1 MSTKVL
7 VLPFV
12 IVSMFALA
20 GCTSSSTSGVDFDRD
35 TDSDGISDKND
46 LDIDGDG
53 IPNVSDPDIDGD
65 GIPNEQ
71 DPDRDGDGKGDNGDI
86 GSPSGPV
93 ASCTTIELHP
103 RPDTDVTSGRMTS
116 IGWRLLSA
124 TGDQDCGVAQSG
136 IARIYADSNAE
147 RNQSKQFNPAGSV
160 RAVEILVPLPLDCTE
175 TVQVTYDLTDIA
187 EIIGAD
193 PADGFT
199 YQATHPVDQ
208 AACESLLPKFGVQNP
223 CDFDNKSIRAAT
235 KDYLGDGSYKD
246 GSDYASCGQIGDWNV
261 SRVTDMRQ
269 LFAYWDYNEDIGNW
283 NVSNVTDMREMFF
296 SAGSFNQDLTSWCVT
311 QFEQEPSH
319 FSKGSNLWI
328 EHRPLWGTCGGA
340 GTNTDTDKDGIPN
353 GSDPDIDGD
362 GTPNALDRDI
372 DGDGIWNRHD
382 SDIDGDGIANGV
394 DPDADGDGVLD
405 VEDQTPGGSG

>member
-1 MSTKVL
+1 MSKKVL

-12 IVSMFALA
+12 IALILALA

-93 ASCTTIELHP
+93 APCTTIQLHP

-136 IARIYADSNAE
+136 ICQDLCRFQCRAK
-147 RNQSKQFNPAGSV
+147 QSKQFNPAGSV

-193 PADGFT
+193 PSDGFT
-199 YQATHPVDQ
+199 YPATHPVDQ
-208 AACESLLPKFGVQNP
+208 ATCESLLPKFGVQNP
-223 CDFDNKSIRAAT
+223 CDFDNKSIRTAIR
-235 KDYLGDGSYKD
+235 DYLGG
-246 GSDYASCGQIGDWNV
+246 GELRGRLGLC
-261 SRVTDMRQ
+261 Q
-269 LFAYWDYNEDIGNW
+269 LW
-283 NVSNVTDMREMFF
+283 R
-296 SAGSFNQDLTSWCVT
+296 
-311 QFEQEPSH
+311 
-319 FSKGSNLWI
+319 
-328 EHRPLWGTCGGA
+328 
-340 GTNTDTDKDGIPN
+340 
-353 GSDPDIDGD
+353 
-362 GTPNALDRDI
+362 DRRLERI
-372 DGDGIWNRHD
+372 TGNRHETTFC
-382 SDIDGDGIANGV
+382 
-394 DPDADGDGVLD
+394 VL
-405 VEDQTPGGSG
+405 VF